1 MGVTA
6 GKWLVFPAFS
16 FLFLFGERAAEGPP
30 RLIDNVTRRGM
41 PQMVESECCFPF
53 FWMSN
58 YATL

>member
-53 FWMSN
+53 
-58 YATL
+58 YLDV